1 MPISGGSSSHSTG
14 ASARSRRSGPPCSTP
29 IAMPGKAS
37 IRAALNPTEG
47 DWKYYVLI
55 DADGHHAFATTFAE
69 HEANVAIARAKGLV
83 P

>member
-1 MPISGGSSSHSTG
+1 MRCQARFRDTDVST
-14 ASARSRRSGPPCSTP
+14 APKVQAMTLPTP

-55 DADGHHAFATTFAE
+55 DADGHHAFANTFAE